1 MCEALNELFAEELKE
16 ADLRGRKEERK
27 ELVQKKLAKNQSIER
42 IAEDLVEDVEVIRKI
57 AEEIKKRVK
66 IKRGCEI
73 TAPMEKED
81 FLFKT
86 NERSSFVLKLTCDE
100 NFNYRL

>member
-1 MCEALNELFAEELKE
+1 MI
-16 ADLRGRKEERK
+16 
-27 ELVQKKLAKNQSIER
+27 V
-42 IAEDLVEDVEVIRKI
+42 
-57 AEEIKKRVK
+57 VK
-66 IKRGCEI
+66 IWNERMSPLYCDSIFCEVDSEFYMEDENDRKNSGCEI

-100 NFNYRL
+100 NFNYKL